1 MKYSLF
7 VLLFFTLLA
16 CKKKE
21 RIFTKLDSSKTN
33 IDFSN
38 TITENEVDNVL
49 NYEYFYNGGGV
60 ASADFNNDGL
70 QDLYFTA
77 NKASDKLY
85 INKGNL
91 EFEDIT
97 EKSGIKW
104 NGEWKTGVSVVDI
117 NNDGWMD
124 IYVSVSA
131 NIDNPQLR
139 KNKLYINQGKAPSPF
154 SGEGGGATDA
164 SGEVTFTE
172 RAKDYNLDINTYT
185 TQTAFFDY
193 DKDGDLDA
201 YMLNH
206 NVKDFNSFNV
216 EAVHFMRDSLAGDR
230 LLRNDLIPP
239 VGGMKGGF
247 TDVSIAAGIKGNP
260 IGFGLGIHTA
270 DINGDGWTD
279 IYVSND
285 YYEEDYLYI
294 NQQNG
299 TFKDE
304 IKAYTNHVSYF
315 SMGNDIG
322 DINNDLIPDIVTTD
336 MLPEDNKRQKLLFGP
351 DKYEAYLSMLKN
363 GMQPSFMRNML
374 QLGTTP
380 RMDVP
385 LAPDGAVGFSEIGQ
399 LSGISNTD
407 WSWSVLLADYD
418 NDGFKD
424 LFVTNGYLRDYTN
437 MDFLKYYADEGKQ
450 FGQSILE
457 VVKKMPSTKTP
468 NYIFKNN
475 QDLTFSNKQKE
486 WGFEDPII
494 SNGAVYADLDNDG
507 DLEIITNNLNEEAS
521 IYKNLSSEKK
531 IGNYIDI
538 KLDVPKGET
547 SNFGAK
553 VYVFAQN
560 LQQFQEF
567 TPTHGYQS
575 SMMTPLHFGLG
586 KNEKIDSL
594 VIIWNDGKI
603 QKQYNIKA
611 NQKLQISYSP
621 NANSFILPYVE
632 PLFTETNS
640 FDFEHKQIP
649 FNDFSRQI
657 LLPQMYSFQGPRMAR
672 GDVNKDGLEDIFI
685 GGGKGQAGE
694 LFLQNKTGNFIKS
707 LQNAFKQ
714 DELCTDTDA
723 VFFDAEGDGDLDLY
737 VTSGGYEYLP
747 NDFMLQNRL
756 YLNDGEGNG
765 SSPRFTKTFDAFNDI
780 PYADSNVET
789 IDFDKDGD
797 LDLFVCGS
805 IVPHNFPIH
814 NPSRLYRNNKGKF
827 MKVENNTFNELGI
840 LTDAVVMDFNKDG
853 WQDIIAVGEWTGIVF
868 LENNAGIFN
877 KANENLAKI
886 TGLWQRIDADD
897 FDNDGD
903 LDLIVGNLGLNSQ
916 LKASEKEPLSL
927 VYEDFDDNGKIDPIL
942 SYFIQGKNYPA
953 YSRDELSDQLV
964 ALKKKYTTHEAYA
977 IATTEDIL
985 AIFKEKKPK
994 KYEVLNLESVYLE
1007 NKNGNFEVKK
1017 LPMEAQFSPIYAI
1030 VSDDVNNDGFK
1041 DLILAGNQS
1050 HGRVRGNIDANF
1062 GQIFLNDRK
1071 GNFKYHSN
1079 LGLKGDVRDI
1089 QMIDS
1094 QLFVGLNSKKVR
1106 VFKTISKPKL

>member
-1 MKYSLF
+1 MKYIFYILF
-7 VLLFFTLLA
+7 LFTIIS
-16 CKKKE
+16 CTE
-21 RIFTKLDSSKTN
+21 NNSIFKKLDADETN
-33 IDFSN
+33 IHFIN
-38 TITENEVDNVL
+38 KIEETEKDNVL

-60 ASADFNNDGL
+60 AAADFNNDGL
-70 QDLYFTA
+70 TDLYFTA
-77 NKASDKLY
+77 NQGEDKIY

-91 EFEDIT
+91 GFEDIT

-104 NGEWKTGVSVVDI
+104 NGEWKTGVTIVDI
-117 NNDGWMD
+117 NNDGWQD

-131 NIDNPQLR
+131 NIDNPKLR
-139 KNKLYINQGKAPSPF
+139 KNKLYINQGKFPSPF

-230 LLRNDLIPP
+230 LLENIN
-239 VGGMKGGF
+239 GKF
-247 TDVSIAAGIKGNP
+247 QDVSIKADIKGNP

-270 DINGDGWTD
+270 DINGDGWQD

-304 IKAYTNHVSYF
+304 IKTFTNHVSYF

-363 GMQPSFMRNML
+363 GIHSSFMRNML
-374 QLGTTP
+374 QINNGGT
-380 RMDVP
+380 
-385 LAPDGAVGFSEIGQ
+385 FSEIGQ

-475 QDLTFSNKQKE
+475 QNLTFSNKQKE

-531 IGNYIDI
+531 IGNYLDI
-538 KLDVPKGET
+538 KFEFLKEGSPKY
-547 SNFGAK
+547 GAK
-553 VYVFAQN
+553 IYVFAQN

-586 KNEKIDSL
+586 KKEKIDSL
-594 VIIWNDGKI
+594 VIVWNDGKI
-603 QKQYNIKA
+603 QKQRNIKA

-621 NANSFILPYVE
+621 NVNAFVLPHE
-632 PLFTETNS
+632 KALFTETNLL
-640 FDFEHKQIP
+640 DFVHKQIP

-694 LFLQNKTGNFIKS
+694 LLLQNSSGNFIKS
-707 LQNAFKQ
+707 TQNAFKQ

-747 NDFMLQNRL
+747 NDLMLQNRL
-756 YLNDGEGNG
+756 YLNDGKGNG
-765 SSPRFTKTFDAFNDI
+765 SSLRFTKTFDAFNDI

-797 LDLFVCGS
+797 LDLFVGGS
-805 IVPHNFPIH
+805 IIPHNFPIH
-814 NPSRLYRNNKGKF
+814 NPSRLYRNDKGKF

-942 SYFIQGKNYPA
+942 SYFIQGKIYPA

-977 IATTEDIL
+977 TATTEDIL
-985 AIFKEKKPK
+985 AIFKDKKPK
-994 KYEVLNLESVYLE
+994 KYEVSTLESVYLE
-1007 NKNGNFEVKK
+1007 NKNGKFDLKK
-1017 LPMEAQFSPIYAI
+1017 LPIEAQFSPIYAI

-1041 DLILAGNQS
+1041 DLILAGNQL
-1050 HGRVRGNIDANF
+1050 HGRIRGNIDANF

-1071 GNFKYHSN
+1071 GNFKYHSH
-1079 LGLKGDVRDI
+1079 LGLKGEVRDM
-1089 QMIDS
+1089 QMIDN